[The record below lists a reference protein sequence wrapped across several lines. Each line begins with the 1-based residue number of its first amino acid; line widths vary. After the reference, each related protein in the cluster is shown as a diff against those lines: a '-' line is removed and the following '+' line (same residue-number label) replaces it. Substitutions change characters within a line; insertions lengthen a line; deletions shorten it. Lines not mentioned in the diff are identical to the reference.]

1 MSLFTQQKI
10 TVQSNQLKYEPGTR
24 KPVSG
29 HVTVASSILC
39 RITGIDNEKL
49 NLFILKRY
57 YDLIPGG
64 IHKGFKI
71 ILEDEN
77 PIEFEVVKEPF
88 WAGGIKHHMEILLEE
103 FK

>member
-1 MSLFTQQKI
+1 MFTQQKI
-10 TVQSNQLKYEPGTR
+10 TVQSNQIRYETGTR

-29 HVTVASSILC
+29 YADIATSIPC

-49 NLFILKRY
+49 NLFILEKY
-57 YDLIPGG
+57 YILIPGG

-71 ILEDEN
+71 ILEDTN
-77 PIEFEVVKEPF
+77 PIVFEVKNEPF